1 MIDKIKD
8 IFDDLPDIVKAI
20 LLISAVS
27 IFWDIIVGFKI

>member
-27 IFWDIIVGFKI
+27 IFWDIVVGFKI